1 MAPPD
6 SPAEFWMNSEE
17 ETKIEEAR
25 EKIAPPSDPLIFAL
39 LDWKRHPGPI
49 DTLPAARS
57 VMAPPLPVTLLLMKL
72 LRLMDDELVL
82 LMNRVVGP

>member
-6 SPAEFWMNSEE
+6 SPEV
-17 ETKIEEAR
+17 
-25 EKIAPPSDPLIFAL
+25 FAL

-57 VMAPPLPVTLLLMKL
+57 VMAPPLPLTLLLMKL

-82 LMNRVVGP
+82 LTKRVVGP